1 MKNEEKDF
9 LNKKRTR
16 KRKDIFKIEKRPK
29 SKNKE
34 KMDENIKEAKIE
46 IKNEIEEEFDYC
58 LLELINRIIEYCNNF
73 ENLKDEDYTSIL
85 YNNFKE
91 LKNKEEFNL
100 AIKKVL
106 ENPNFSFFQ
115 KLLKFISE
123 RKEIL
128 ENLEKKG
135 ISWYK
140 NFINQRIKD
149 PESYKGS
156 KYYKENFN
164 NLLKEEKEE
173 IFIAGLIY
181 YSFKNMQKE
190 EEKFDTSINKEN
202 KKYEIKI
209 ELQNFNMK
217 ENTVITLISGI
228 KFIDNIIEIN
238 LNGNELT
245 FKACFCIGSFFKYHK
260 QNMKL
265 LSLARCSLNN
275 ACLNM
280 LVIGATFSNEN
291 LNKEKIY
298 LEKLI
303 LKDNE
308 NIKDDN
314 NIDDKYPLSLIM
326 EKFLIKNLNLM
337 NTKIGNNGLK
347 KLCGTFLT
355 LLENQKE
362 KGKEFILENLNLYNI
377 NLRNEESLELLGD
390 VLAQDQSTI
399 ETLILTK
406 NSISS
411 PLSGTGVEPIFFKN
425 FMKKIAES
433 KSLKELLL
441 LKCEIG
447 KNKNDVE
454 ILCNMLENNKK
465 LESLRMFDNL
475 INSEEDFLKI
485 LKLFSEYKNELKNKT
500 LKSLDLSKNHCNIK
514 ISEDFLNLI
523 DDLNLE
529 YLDINQNTMDETEK
543 EIFRRRTN
551 ALEKIKIIY

>member
-1 MKNEEKDF
+1 MTEIEKDF
-9 LNKKRTR
+9 LNKKRN
-16 KRKDIFKIEKRPK
+16 KKDLFKVEKTIETEIPNKKPK
-29 SKNKE
+29 ME
-34 KMDENIKEAKIE
+34 ENELE
-46 IKNEIEEEFDYC
+46 DEFDYC
-58 LLELINRIIEYCNNF
+58 QLDLIGRIIENCNDF
-73 ENLKDEDYTSIL
+73 YNLKDEDYTSIL

-91 LKNKEEFNL
+91 LKNNESFKSE
-100 AIKKVL
+100 IKRVM
-106 ENPNFSFFQ
+106 ENPNFDFFE
-115 KLLKFISE
+115 KLLKFFNE
-123 RKEIL
+123 RKTIL
-128 ENLEKKG
+128 ENSEKKG
-135 ISWYK
+135 MSWYK
-140 NFINQRIKD
+140 NYIDKRLKF
-149 PESYKGS
+149 PELYKASEYYKG
-156 KYYKENFN
+156 NFN

-173 IFIAGLIY
+173 IFIAGLIFI
-181 YSFKNMQKE
+181 SFDYMQKE
-190 EEKFDTSINKEN
+190 EEKFDTSNNKEN

-217 ENTVITLISGI
+217 ESSVITLISGI
-228 KFIDNIIEIN
+228 KFINNIIEIN

-245 FKACFCIGSFFKYHK
+245 PKACFCIGSFLKYHK

-275 ACLNM
+275 TCLDM
-280 LVIGATFSNEN
+280 LVIGATFSNEK
-291 LNKEKIY
+291 LNKEKIF

-308 NIKDDN
+308 NVKDDDN
-314 NIDDKYPLSLIM
+314 LDEKYPLSLIM

-347 KLCGTFLT
+347 KLSETFLI
-355 LLENQKE
+355 LLNNQKE

-377 NLRNEESLELLGD
+377 NLKNEESLELLGD
-390 VLAQDQSTI
+390 VLSHEQSTI
-399 ETLILTK
+399 EILILTK
-406 NSISS
+406 NSITS
-411 PLSGTGVEPIFFKN
+411 PLSGLDVEPIFFRN

-454 ILCNMLENNKK
+454 ILCNMLEKNKK

-475 INSEEDFLKI
+475 INDEKDFLKI
-485 LKLFSEYKNELKNKT
+485 LNLFSEYKSELKNKT

-514 ISEDFLNLI
+514 VSEDFLNMI
-523 DDLNLE
+523 DNLNLE
-529 YLDINQNTMDETEK
+529 YLDINQNTMDEQEK
-543 EIFRRRTN
+543 EIFRKRTN